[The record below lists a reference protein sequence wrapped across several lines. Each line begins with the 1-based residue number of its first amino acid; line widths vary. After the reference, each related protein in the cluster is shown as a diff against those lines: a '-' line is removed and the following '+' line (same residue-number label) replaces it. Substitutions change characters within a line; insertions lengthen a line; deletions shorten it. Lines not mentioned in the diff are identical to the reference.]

1 MRVAF
6 IYNIATEALLRERP
20 EITLRDCDSIETI
33 RHVTAALEAGG
44 HTVIG
49 FNADQQL
56 PAILVE
62 EKSNFDIVF
71 NIATGVYGESRQT
84 HVPAMCEYL
93 RIPHT
98 GSSVLAEAICHHKPQ
113 TKMILIAHGIPT
125 APFQVFQSADEP
137 LKPDLRFPLIVK
149 LTSEGA
155 SMGLDYDSVVYN
167 EADLRDRVARLITT
181 YEQAAIVEEYIDGRE
196 FTVAVLGNQP
206 AYALPVGE
214 ILFYGKLPIRLDEPE
229 LEHFEMLKQVTG
241 QADLEYVG
249 MESKS
254 VAPADVSPE
263 LAERIQ
269 QTAIAAYNAIGCQD
283 WARVDIRMDKAGN
296 LYILELNLEP
306 GIAPDFVFSKMAYAA
321 GWTYTDLI
329 NRILNHAIERYPQLQ
344 AEGQSAL
351 IVSAPQRL
359 ALYSK

>member
-6 IYNIATEALLRERP
+6 IYNIATEELLRERP
-20 EITLRDCDSIETI
+20 EMTLRDCDSMETI
-33 RHVTAALEAGG
+33 EQVTKALEAGG

-49 FNADQQL
+49 LNADQQL

-62 EKSNFDIVF
+62 ARSRFDIVF

-98 GSSVLAEAICHHKPQ
+98 GSGVLAEAICHHKPQ
-113 TKMILIAHGIPT
+113 TKMILMAQGVPT
-125 APFQVFQSADEP
+125 APFQVFQSADDP

-167 EADLRDRVARLITT
+167 EADLRDRVALLLNN
-181 YEQAAIVEEYIDGRE
+181 YQQAAIVEKYIDGRE
-196 FTVAVLGNQP
+196 FTVAVLGNAP
-206 AYALPVGE
+206 AYALPVAE
-214 ILFYGKLPIRLDEPE
+214 IHFFGRVPIRLDEPE
-229 LEHFEMLKQVTG
+229 IEHFEMLKDITG
-241 QADLEYVG
+241 QHDMEYVG

-254 VAPADVSPE
+254 IAPANVPPE

-269 QTAIAAYNAIGCQD
+269 RTAIAAYNAIGCQD
-283 WARVDIRMDKAGN
+283 WARVDLRMDKDGN
-296 LYILELNLEP
+296 LYVLEVNLEP
-306 GIAPDFVFSKMAYAA
+306 GIAPDYVLPKMGYAA
-321 GWTYTDLI
+321 GWDYNLLI
-329 NRILNHAIERYPQLQ
+329 NQILNHAIERYPQLTERTLL
-344 AEGQSAL
+344 A
-351 IVSAPQRL
+351 VNAPRQL
-359 ALYSK
+359 VLSPK